1 MAKGKFVTM
10 PNSDVSGNRPFS
22 QTGLRFLWISLV
34 AFVLD
39 QWSKYAVLDSMNL
52 YQSIEVLPFFNLTYV
67 HNYGAAFSF
76 LSNAGGWQRW
86 FFTAI
91 AMGISVV
98 ILWWLKQSPRSQKLL
113 PVAFAFILGG
123 ALGNVYDRLVHGYV
137 IDFLDFYVNNWH
149 WPAFNIA
156 DSAIFIGAGLLIVDM
171 FKNGDKR
178 TDKSG
183 ADSSKTSQQ

>member
-1 MAKGKFVTM
+1 M
-10 PNSDVSGNRPFS
+10 PNMTSSKTGLFRD
-22 QTGLRFLWISLV
+22 TGLRFLWISVV

-52 YQSIEVLPFFNLTYV
+52 YQSIEVLPFFNLTHV

-76 LSNAGGWQRW
+76 LSSAGGWQRW

-91 AMGISVV
+91 AIGISVV

-113 PVAFAFILGG
+113 PVAFSFILGG

-156 DSAIFIGAGLLIVDM
+156 DSAIFIGAALLIVDM
-171 FKNGDKR
+171 LKNGDKNE
-178 TDKSG
+178 DKTQ
-183 ADSSKTSQQ
+183 ADNSETSQQ

>member
-1 MAKGKFVTM
+1 MVKGKSASM
-10 PNSDVSGNRPFS
+10 PNMTSSKTGLFRD
-22 QTGLRFLWISLV
+22 TGLRFLWISVV

-52 YQSIEVLPFFNLTYV
+52 YQSIEVLPFFNLTHV

-76 LSNAGGWQRW
+76 LSSAGGWQRW

-91 AMGISVV
+91 AIGISLV

-113 PVAFAFILGG
+113 PVAFSFILGG
-123 ALGNVYDRLVHGYV
+123 ALGNVYDRFVHGYV

-156 DSAIFIGAGLLIVDM
+156 DSAIFIGAALLIVDM
-171 FKNGDKR
+171 LKNGDKNE
-178 TDKSG
+178 DKTQ
-183 ADSSKTSQQ
+183 ADNSKTSQQ

>member
-1 MAKGKFVTM
+1 MVKGKSASM
-10 PNSDVSGNRPFS
+10 PNMTSSKTGLFRD
-22 QTGLRFLWISLV
+22 TGLRFLWISVV

-52 YQSIEVLPFFNLTYV
+52 YQSIEVLPFFNLTHV

-76 LSNAGGWQRW
+76 LSSAGGWQRW

-91 AMGISVV
+91 AIGISVV

-113 PVAFAFILGG
+113 PVAFSFILGG

-156 DSAIFIGAGLLIVDM
+156 DSAIFIGAALLIVDM
-171 FKNGDKR
+171 LKNGDKNE
-178 TDKSG
+178 DKTQ
-183 ADSSKTSQQ
+183 ADNSKTSQQ

>member
-1 MAKGKFVTM
+1 M
-10 PNSDVSGNRPFS
+10 PNSNVSGNRLFS
-22 QTGLRFLWISLV
+22 QTGLRFLWISVV

-91 AMGISVV
+91 AIGISAV

-171 FKNGDKR
+171 FKNGDKY
-178 TDKSG
+178 TDKPQ